1 MGINLSSFFF
11 ELEYFQFYLLNRLD
25 SKESTN
31 RTKNIQKIIIAISV
45 APAAM
50 PPNPKIPAII
60 AITRKITIQ
69 RIIIYKV
76 LVISMPLK

>member
-1 MGINLSSFFF
+1 MGINLRNFFF

-31 RTKNIQKIIIAISV
+31 RTKNIQKIIIAMSV
-45 APAAM
+45 APSAM
-50 PPNPKIPAII
+50 PPNPKIAAII